1 MISFMVAVSGTTRGG
16 VSFQFFLDFVT
27 PRLLGILGG
36 VSRYDP
42 FPTPLGS
49 LGCYHLYIPV

>member
-27 PRLLGILGG
+27 PRLLGILDA
-36 VSRYDP
+36 VR
-42 FPTPLGS
+42 PLSYATRS